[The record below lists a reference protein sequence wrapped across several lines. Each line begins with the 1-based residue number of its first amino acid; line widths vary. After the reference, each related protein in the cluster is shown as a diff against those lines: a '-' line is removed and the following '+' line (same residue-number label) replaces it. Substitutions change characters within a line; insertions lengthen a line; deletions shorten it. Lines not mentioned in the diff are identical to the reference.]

1 MEAITLT
8 SKEISNRIG
17 LTTEGLAE
25 KLRKRAKNGEDGS
38 HNIKTVLA
46 IAGKQ
51 IAILRQYKF
60 DVIYWIFMPLLW
72 LVPFIWL
79 GQSLL
84 GDGESEVFRAYT
96 GSGDYL
102 GFLLIGSMLWAT
114 LDSALWGVGNTL
126 RWEQQSG
133 TLEYLWVSPVAR
145 TDLLTGQALG
155 EAGWVLINVLG
166 QFAILSLIFKWNI
179 TTIGVFL
186 SFLAFLIMFVGML
199 GFGFLFAS
207 LIMIFKE
214 PGVLTELTD
223 MTLFIIS
230 PVRYPIQGLPLVVR
244 AFAFVLPFTWGATII
259 RDLFIS
265 QKSWF
270 WVLPSFIWLILIG
283 VILWYLGYY
292 VFKKVERKTRKTG
305 NLGSY

>member
-1 MEAITLT
+1 MEVITPT
-8 SKEISNRIG
+8 SKEISNTDQTY
-17 LTTEGLAE
+17 TTEGLAE

-84 GDGESEVFRAYT
+84 GDEESEVFRTYT

-166 QFAILSLIFKWNI
+166 QFAILSLIFQMEYNNNRCI
-179 TTIGVFL
+179 SVF
-186 SFLAFLIMFVGML
+186 SSISNNVCRNVRIWFLVCF
-199 GFGFLFAS
+199 S
-207 LIMIFKE
+207 HY
-214 PGVLTELTD
+214 D
-223 MTLFIIS
+223 
-230 PVRYPIQGLPLVVR
+230 IQR
-244 AFAFVLPFTWGATII
+244 
-259 RDLFIS
+259 
-265 QKSWF
+265 
-270 WVLPSFIWLILIG
+270 
-283 VILWYLGYY
+283 
-292 VFKKVERKTRKTG
+292 TRSI
-305 NLGSY
+305 N

>member
-1 MEAITLT
+1 MEVIAPM
-8 SKEISNRIG
+8 SKEISNADRY
-17 LTTEGLAE
+17 TAEGLAE
-25 KLRKRAKNGEDGS
+25 KLRKRVKNGEDGS
-38 HNIKTVLA
+38 HNLKTVLA

-51 IAILRQYKF
+51 ITILRQYKF
-60 DVIYWIFMPLLW
+60 DIVYWIFMPLLW

-84 GDGESEVFRAYT
+84 GNEESEVFRTYT

-166 QFAILSLIFKWNI
+166 QFTILSVIFGWNI
-179 TTIGVFL
+179 TTINVVL
-186 SFLAFLIMFVGML
+186 SFLAFLIMFIGML

-223 MTLFIIS
+223 MVLFIIS
-230 PVRYPIQGLPLVVR
+230 PVRYPIQGLPLVIR
-244 AFAFVLPFTWGATII
+244 AIAFVLPFTWGATII
-259 RDLFIS
+259 RDLFIT
-265 QKSWF
+265 QKSWLL
-270 WVLPSFIWLILIG
+270 VLHSFTWLILIDA
-283 VILWYLGYY
+283 ILWYLGYY
-292 VFKKVERKTRKTG
+292 VFKKVELRTRKTG